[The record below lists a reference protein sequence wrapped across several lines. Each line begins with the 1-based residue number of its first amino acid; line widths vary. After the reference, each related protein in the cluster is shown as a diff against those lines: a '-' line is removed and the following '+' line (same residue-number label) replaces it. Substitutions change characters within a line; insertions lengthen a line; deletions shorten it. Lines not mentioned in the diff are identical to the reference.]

1 MELKPKYQYSYF
13 IKPYIIEKDN
23 YENYIEKLLDNQKIK
38 IKEFERERDLDIY
51 TYFLPNIRENI
62 FKTFTFKLDEDI
74 KSKKEKLEKIL
85 KLSVINFS
93 YEIDKNIEIN
103 EKREDGLVFGVNKIE
118 IMCFNTGVC
127 FLILKTY
134 VDNVKEFCDI
144 LNFNY
149 RFKEINSEFLSLKN
163 FEKINLKVDNFEDID
178 NLKNVLYNITD
189 NNLKNEIDDENFYV
203 YSYACIDGEVW
214 SKDSDFE
221 KIKFDFYK
229 FANLLQGNNNID
241 LNIESQDGM
250 RIISKWDCAR
260 IGITK
265 NSTVLLTSNIN
276 TFNYTSMPHKYENE
290 YLYTFLIS
298 LYQRIY
304 LKNLS
309 FKFRNIDKLPKYRKD
324 LNQFI
329 KNIWSIEMT
338 KDETGTLLYNNWR
351 QTLEVENIYL
361 EVMNVYDR
369 KTKQE
374 EEEKNKKV
382 NKVLWIIVVICLIIN
397 LIDFAILMSIK

>member
-93 YEIDKNIEIN
+93 YELDKNIEIN

-127 FLILKTY
+127 FLILRKY

>member
-93 YEIDKNIEIN
+93 YELDKNIEIN

-351 QTLEVENIYL
+351 QNLEVENIYL

>member
-93 YEIDKNIEIN
+93 YELDKNIEIN

-351 QTLEVENIYL
+351 QTLEVENTYL

>member
-93 YEIDKNIEIN
+93 YELDKNIEIN
-103 EKREDGLVFGVNKIE
+103 EKREDGLVFGVKKIE

>member
-93 YEIDKNIEIN
+93 YELDKNIEIN

-241 LNIESQDGM
+241 LNIESQDGI

>member
-1 MELKPKYQYSYF
+1 
-13 IKPYIIEKDN
+13 
-23 YENYIEKLLDNQKIK
+23 
-38 IKEFERERDLDIY
+38 
-51 TYFLPNIRENI
+51 
-62 FKTFTFKLDEDI
+62 
-74 KSKKEKLEKIL
+74 
-85 KLSVINFS
+85 
-93 YEIDKNIEIN
+93 
-103 EKREDGLVFGVNKIE
+103 
-118 IMCFNTGVC
+118 MCFNTGVC

>member
-93 YEIDKNIEIN
+93 YELDKNIEIN

>member
-13 IKPYIIEKDN
+13 IKPYIIEKEN
-23 YENYIEKLLDNQKIK
+23 YKSYIEKLLDNPKIK
-38 IKEFERERDLDIY
+38 IKEFEKERDLDIY
-51 TYFLPNIRENI
+51 SYFLPNIRETI
-62 FKTFTFKLDEDI
+62 FKTFTFKLDESI
-74 KSKKEKLEKIL
+74 NSNKEKLDRIL
-85 KLSVINFS
+85 KLTVVNFS
-93 YEIDKNIEIN
+93 YELDKNIEVN
-103 EKREDGLVFGVNKIE
+103 ENKEDGLVFRVSKIE

-134 VDNVKEFCDI
+134 VDNMKEFTDI

-149 RFKEINSEFLSLKN
+149 KFKEINSEFLNLKN
-163 FEKINLKVDNFEDID
+163 FEKINLKIDNFEDID
-178 NLKNVLYNITD
+178 NLKKVLYNITD
-189 NNLKNEIDDENFYV
+189 NSLKNEIDDENFYV

-221 KIKFDFYK
+221 KFKFDFYK
-229 FANLLQGNNNID
+229 FANLLQGNNNVD
-241 LNIESQDGM
+241 LNIESEDGM
-250 RIISKWDCAR
+250 KIISKWDCTR

-276 TFNYTSMPHKYENE
+276 TFNYTNMPHKYENE

-298 LYQRIY
+298 LYQKIY

-309 FKFRNIDKLPKYRKD
+309 FKFRNKDKLEKYRKN

-329 KNIWSIEMT
+329 KNIWSVEIT
-338 KDETGTLLYNNWR
+338 KEETGSLLYSNWR
-351 QTLEVENIYL
+351 ETLDVQNIYL
-361 EVMNVYDR
+361 EVMSVYDV
-369 KTKQE
+369 KIK
-374 EEEKNKKV
+374 EKENEKDKKINKI
-382 NKVLWIIVVICLIIN
+382 LWIIVVVCLLIN

>member
-23 YENYIEKLLDNQKIK
+23 YENYIEKLLDNQKLK
-38 IKEFERERDLDIY
+38 VKEFERERDLDIY

-93 YEIDKNIEIN
+93 YELDKNIEIN

>member
-93 YEIDKNIEIN
+93 YELDKNIEIN

-221 KIKFDFYK
+221 KFKFDFYK
-229 FANLLQGNNNID
+229 FANLLQGNNNVD
-241 LNIESQDGM
+241 LNIESEDGM

>member
-93 YEIDKNIEIN
+93 YELDKNIEIN

-324 LNQFI
+324 LNQF
-329 KNIWSIEMT
+329 
-338 KDETGTLLYNNWR
+338 
-351 QTLEVENIYL
+351 
-361 EVMNVYDR
+361 R
-369 KTKQE
+369 KY
-374 EEEKNKKV
+374 
-382 NKVLWIIVVICLIIN
+382 IR
-397 LIDFAILMSIK
+397 